1 MSSEECAM
9 ILHGPWRENFREG
22 GDSIYDARRMDDTK
36 PRLIAA
42 DEISRALPHINV
54 VAAMERA
61 FVAYSEGRAVVPP
74 VGELEFEKPPG
85 DVHIKYG
92 YVRGEEFYVIK
103 VASGFYEN
111 PALGLSSSDGLM
123 LLFRQRTGEL
133 AAILL
138 DEGRLTD
145 VRTAAAGA
153 ACAKHLAPRE
163 VRCIGIV
170 GTGIQ
175 ARLQLEWLKG
185 VVTCRE
191 AVVWGRDDDRLAACA
206 ADMTALGFTIV
217 LTRDIRRLAECCNLI
232 VTTTPSR
239 EALLDASMIR
249 PGTHI
254 TAVGADAPSK
264 RELAGDVLRR
274 ADVVVADSLAQC
286 RVRGEIARAV
296 EDGLFDMSHAV
307 ELGAVIA
314 GRAAGRRDDR
324 QITVADLT
332 GVAVQDMAIA
342 QEIFK
347 QVTGR

>member
-1 MSSEECAM
+1 M
-9 ILHGPWRENFREG
+9 IPHGPGRENFRKG
-22 GDSIYDARRMDDTK
+22 GDSNYDARQMIETK

-42 DEISRALPHINV
+42 EEISRALPHVDV

-74 VGELEFEKPPG
+74 VGELVFVHPPG
-85 DVHIKYG
+85 EVHIKYG
-92 YVRGEEFYVIK
+92 YIRGEEFYVIK

-111 PALGLSSSDGLM
+111 PALGFSSSNGLM

-133 AAILL
+133 AAVLL

-153 ACAKHLAPRE
+153 VCAKYLAPTE
-163 VRCIGIV
+163 VHCIGIV
-170 GTGIQ
+170 GAGIQ

-191 AVVWGRDDDRLAACA
+191 VMAWGRDEDRLAACA
-206 ADMTALGFTIV
+206 ADMTALGFNIV

-239 EALLDASMIR
+239 EALLDASMIE

-286 RVRGEIARAV
+286 RERGEIARAAG
-296 EDGLFDMSHAV
+296 DGVFDLGRAV

-314 GRAAGRRDDR
+314 GRAPGRTNEE
-324 QITVADLT
+324 QVTVSDLT
-332 GVAVQDMAIA
+332 GVAVQDIAIA
-342 QEIFK
+342 EGIYR
-347 QVTGR
+347 QVVGQQL